1 MQKLE
6 KETFNLNSDIHKFI
20 EMNIGSRFSITKA
33 SEDASFRKYYR
44 VKDKDKDKTMI
55 LMVAPPDKE
64 PLDQFL
70 FLAKSLK
77 DRSVRAPKVYA
88 FDHQLGVILQEDFGT
103 FSLMQYYKDH
113 ENENNQIIFH
123 NLNETIF
130 HLQKSCSGINVPI
143 YSSQILLNEISL
155 FHEWYL
161 KDLEFDQKK
170 LDSIYSFLIARIEQQ
185 TKKFVHRD
193 FHCRNLLINDGNI
206 CLIDFQDAL
215 IGPITYDLVSYL
227 KDAYHKK
234 NDSQIIDV
242 CIKYWELAR
251 SSFDVPSDFGDF
263 FVDFEMM
270 GVQRHLKILG
280 VFKRLFL
287 RDGKKQYLD
296 DIPLVEDYILDV
308 SEKNPKIGYLK
319 ELVLKKREQEIQ
331 G

>member
-1 MQKLE
+1 
-6 KETFNLNSDIHKFI
+6 
-20 EMNIGSRFSITKA
+20 MNIGSEYSITKA
-33 SEDASFRKYYR
+33 SEDASFRKYFR
-44 VKDKDKDKTMI
+44 VQDKDKTMI

-77 DRSVRAPKVYA
+77 ARSARAPEVYA
-88 FDHQLGVILQEDFGT
+88 FDHNLGVILQEDFGT
-103 FSLMQYYKDH
+103 YSLMHHYQEPDKKND
-113 ENENNQIIFH
+113 NLIFD
-123 NLNETIF
+123 NLNETII
-130 HLQKSCSGINVPI
+130 HLQKSCSDIDVPI
-143 YSSQILLNEISL
+143 YSSQILLNELSL

-170 LDSIYSFLIARIEQQ
+170 LESIYSYLITKIEQQ

-193 FHCRNLLINDGNI
+193 FHCRNLLINDGKI

-270 GVQRHLKILG
+270 GVQRHLKILRY
-280 VFKRLFL
+280 F
-287 RDGKKQYLD
+287 
-296 DIPLVEDYILDV
+296 
-308 SEKNPKIGYLK
+308 
-319 ELVLKKREQEIQ
+319 
-331 G
+331 

>member
-1 MQKLE
+1 LK
-6 KETFNLNSDIHKFI
+6 KESVNLSRDIHKFI
-20 EMNIGSRFSITKA
+20 EMNIGSEFSITKA

-44 VKDKDKDKTMI
+44 VQDKDKTLI

-77 DRSVRAPKVYA
+77 ARSAKAPEVYA
-88 FDHQLGVILQEDFGT
+88 FDHNLGVILQEDFGT
-103 FSLMQYYKDH
+103 CSLMQYYQKHD
-113 ENENNQIIFH
+113 NKNNNIIFN
-123 NLNETIF
+123 NLNNTII
-130 HLQKSCSGINVPI
+130 HLQKNCSDIDLPI
-143 YSSQILLNEISL
+143 YSSQILLNELSL

-161 KDLEFDQKK
+161 KDQEFEQKK
-170 LDSIYSFLIARIEQQ
+170 LESIYFFLIANIEQQ

-193 FHCRNLLINDGNI
+193 FHCRNLLINARKV

-234 NDSQIIDV
+234 NDSLIIDV
-242 CIKYWELAR
+242 SIKYWELAR
-251 SSFDVPSDFGDF
+251 SNFGVPSDFADF

-280 VFKRLFL
+280 IFKRLFL
-287 RDGKKQYLD
+287 RDGKDQYLN
-296 DIPLVEDYILDV
+296 DIPLVEDYVIDV
-308 SEKNPKIGYLK
+308 SEKYPKIGYLK
-319 ELVLKKREQEIQ
+319 ELILKKRELEMQE
-331 G
+331 